1 MAYLNIREPM
11 TLKSSK
17 SSYYLMM
24 IIGLALLNTQSSY
37 HANAI
42 PLSSSSPLQQELDQQ
57 QQTQQPSDSNELQL
71 ARLLFKRGNNL
82 GRKIDHRNCRS
93 FNEAKRMNSMTTDKR
108 ILQNLLQNLADLFER
123 YSHHH

>member
-71 ARLLFKRGNNL
+71 ARLLFKRGV
-82 GRKIDHRNCRS
+82 S
-93 FNEAKRMNSMTTDKR
+93 FYFIFNYEIYESFLK
-108 ILQNLLQNLADLFER
+108 
-123 YSHHH
+123 

>member
-71 ARLLFKRGNNL
+71 ARLLFKRGV
-82 GRKIDHRNCRS
+82 S
-93 FNEAKRMNSMTTDKR
+93 FYFIFNYE
-108 ILQNLLQNLADLFER
+108 IYDLFPSEYR
-123 YSHHH
+123 QLCRTI